1 MYAIVQTGGKQ
12 YRVQV
17 GDVVYV
23 EKLPLEEGAT
33 VEFGEVLLVGK
44 EDGVVVGRPLVE
56 GAKVK
61 GTVLKQGKAK
71 KIIVFK
77 YKPKK
82 NYRRKRGHRQPW
94 TKVRI
99 EEIEA

>member
-1 MYAIVQTGGKQ
+1 MYAIMQTGGKQ

-23 EKLPLEEGAT
+23 EKLPVEEGAA

-44 EDGVVVGRPLVE
+44 EDGVVVGQPLVA

-71 KIIVFK
+71 KIIVYK

-82 NYRRKRGHRQPW
+82 NYRRKYGHRQPW

-99 EEIEA
+99 EAIEA